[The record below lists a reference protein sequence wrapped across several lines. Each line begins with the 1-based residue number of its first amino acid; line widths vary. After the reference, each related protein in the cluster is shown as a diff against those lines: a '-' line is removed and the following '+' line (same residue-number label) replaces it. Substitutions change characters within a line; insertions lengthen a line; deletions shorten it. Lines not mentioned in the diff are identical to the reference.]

1 MNMQELIEQECE
13 ALKDFLLAKN
23 RAYGNSAAEPVRIFS
38 KADPLEQINI
48 RIDDKLSRIAK
59 GNEYQGDDTELDLIG
74 YLVLKR
80 AVRRK
85 IQWDKE
91 DALIG
96 PFIGPTPAGA
106 KGGSLSPPGTDLT
119 KPTSGGRFA

>member
-23 RAYGNSAAEPVRIFS
+23 KAYGNSAAEPVRIFS

-80 AVRRK
+80 VIKKARLAPSMKNRGV
-85 IQWDKE
+85 I
-91 DALIG
+91 
-96 PFIGPTPAGA
+96 
-106 KGGSLSPPGTDLT
+106 
-119 KPTSGGRFA
+119 